1 MLKTT
6 AWKNFCT
13 LQNKNDY
20 NFKILEETWIEF
32 SARVNGHKV
41 NSPDFYVAGWLQNFL
56 KIFPGIEH
64 TMEYFN
70 EQLDLIEDPTNF

>member
-1 MLKTT
+1 MLKP

-41 NSPDFYVAGWLQNFL
+41 NSPRLLCCRMVTKFSPKKFL
-56 KIFPGIEH
+56 V
-64 TMEYFN
+64 
-70 EQLDLIEDPTNF
+70 